1 MRQRQAGQ
9 LRFDLLV
16 RLPELYTYG
25 SAPRNF
31 LDGPGLVNFDMSFFK
46 NFSFG
51 ERVRLQFRWEFFN
64 IFNHPNFGNPKRQ
77 TQFGLK
83 LMF

>member
-1 MRQRQAGQ
+1 
-9 LRFDLLV
+9 
-16 RLPELYTYG
+16 
-25 SAPRNF
+25 
-31 LDGPGLVNFDMSFFK
+31 MSFFK

-64 IFNHPNFGNPKRQ
+64 IFNHPNFGNPNSTFIPGSTNFGTITSLGLGASMRQ